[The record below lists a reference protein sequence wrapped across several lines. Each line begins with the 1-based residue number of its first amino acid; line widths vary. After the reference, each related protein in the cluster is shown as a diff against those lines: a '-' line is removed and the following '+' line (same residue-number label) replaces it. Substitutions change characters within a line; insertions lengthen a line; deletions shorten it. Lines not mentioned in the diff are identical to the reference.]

1 MADTRTRFT
10 SRQVTA
16 LKKSGALNFVANMF
30 AVAEDDL
37 VAQQKRGQGT
47 MSGPSTSAEGRRDI
61 VIRLQKLSNTD
72 FEAAVE
78 TGFVKALGQAW
89 GIKENRIIKLRSDN
103 YPDQRDG
110 FEEAPAAPERT
121 FHTHDG
127 RSSHPTTT
135 THRAA

>member
-1 MADTRTRFT
+1 MADARTRFT

-16 LKKSGALNFVANMF
+16 LKKSGALGFVASMF
-30 AVAEDDL
+30 AMSEDDL

-47 MSGPSTSAEGRRDI
+47 MSGPTTSLQGRRDI
-61 VIRLQKLSNTD
+61 VGRLQDLTNKE

-89 GIKENRIIKLRSDN
+89 GIKETRVIKLRADD

-110 FEEAPAAPERT
+110 FEEAPAAPERK

-127 RSSHPTTT
+127 RSSHPTSTK
-135 THRAA
+135 HRAA

>member
-1 MADTRTRFT
+1 MADNRVRFT

-16 LKKSGALNFVANMF
+16 LKKSGALGFVADMF
-30 AVAEDDL
+30 AVTQDDL
-37 VAQQKRGQGT
+37 VASQKKGQGT

-61 VIRLQKLSNTD
+61 VTRLQGLSD
-72 FEAAVE
+72 SEFGAAVE

-89 GIKENRIIKLRSDN
+89 GIKENRISKLRSDN

-110 FEEAPAAPERT
+110 FEEAPAAPERK

-127 RSSHPTTT
+127 RSSHPTNTR
-135 THRAA
+135 HRAA